1 VASAVGV
8 EGRVPL
14 GVNVQKNEA
23 NAPAEAVKGAEGAPQ
38 AASGQAYLPHVPA
51 ASAPSVT
58 TAPPVAK

>member
-1 VASAVGV
+1 MASAVGV
-8 EGRVPL
+8 EVRGAP

-23 NAPAEAVKGAEGAPQ
+23 NAPAEAVKGAEGAQ